1 MIPII
6 FVIFGDMDSAANAAL
21 TVALDCPRQY
31 ECGGVIYEDSGHR
44 YHVSAPLTSHKHFGL
59 VIPQYTEGVPESGW
73 RIVADYHTHI
83 CSQHNR
89 LFANFF
95 SPADAIVNG
104 AFHTVGYML
113 SLCDGNVRRYD
124 PSQDDRDDEVVHFT
138 SGREIYLT
146 CGHISGWIEE
156 ARAPALDA
164 WALAAHAAR
173 HPPDTLVVVGAI
185 SHGGGPELADR
196 PLGLWHASSQNEYN
210 GHDDAVADHDGDDE

>member
-6 FVIFGDMDSAANAAL
+6 FVIFGDMDSAANGAL

-31 ECGGVIYEDSGHR
+31 ECGGVIYEDSGHH

-173 HPPDTLVVVGAI
+173 HPADT
-185 SHGGGPELADR
+185 PELADG

-210 GHDDAVADHDGDDE
+210 GHDVDVADHDGDGE

>member
-6 FVIFGDMDSAANAAL
+6 LVIFGDMDSAANAAL

-31 ECGGVIYEDSGHR
+31 ECGGVIDEDSGR
-44 YHVSAPLTSHKHFGL
+44 SDP
-59 VIPQYTEGVPESGW
+59 W
-73 RIVADYHTHI
+73 R
-83 CSQHNR
+83 
-89 LFANFF
+89 
-95 SPADAIVNG
+95 
-104 AFHTVGYML
+104 
-113 SLCDGNVRRYD
+113 DG
-124 PSQDDRDDEVVHFT
+124 RDDEVVHFT

-173 HPPDTLVVVGAI
+173 HPADT
-185 SHGGGPELADR
+185 PELADG

-210 GHDDAVADHDGDDE
+210 GHDAAD

>member
-31 ECGGVIYEDSGHR
+31 ECGGVIYEDSQHR

-83 CSQHNR
+83 CSPHNR

-95 SPADAIVNG
+95 SPADAIVNT
-104 AFHTVGYML
+104 AFHSVGYML
-113 SLCDGNVRRYD
+113 SLCDGQVRRYD
-124 PSQDDRDDEVVHFT
+124 PSQDDRDDEGRALHQRTGDLPHLWAHHRVDRRGSSAR
-138 SGREIYLT
+138 SGCVDAGGRRRGI
-146 CGHISGWIEE
+146 
-156 ARAPALDA
+156 AR
-164 WALAAHAAR
+164 
-173 HPPDTLVVVGAI
+173 
-185 SHGGGPELADR
+185 
-196 PLGLWHASSQNEYN
+196 
-210 GHDDAVADHDGDDE
+210 

>member
-31 ECGGVIYEDSGHR
+31 ECGGVIYEDSEHH

-59 VIPQYTEGVPESGW
+59 NIPQYTEGAPEMGW

-95 SPADAIVNG
+95 SASDAYVNQ

-113 SLCDGNVRRYD
+113 SLCDGHVRRYD

-146 CGHISGWIEE
+146 CGHITGWIEE

-164 WALAAHAAR
+164 WALAARAAR
-173 HPPDTLVVVGAI
+173 H
-185 SHGGGPELADR
+185 GPELADGA
-196 PLGLWHASSQNEYN
+196 LGLWHASSQNEYN
-210 GHDDAVADHDGDDE
+210 GHHDADAERDGDDE

>member
-6 FVIFGDMDSAANAAL
+6 FVIFGDMDSAANGAL

-31 ECGGVIYEDSGHR
+31 ECGGVIYEDSEHR

-59 VIPQYTEGVPESGW
+59 EIPQYTEGAPESGW

-83 CSQHNR
+83 CSPHNR

-95 SPADAIVNG
+95 SPADAIVNT

-113 SLCDGNVRRYD
+113 SLCDGHVRRYD

-146 CGHISGWIEE
+146 CGHITGWIEE

-164 WALAAHAAR
+164 WALAAQA
-173 HPPDTLVVVGAI
+173 AI
-185 SHGGGPELADR
+185 SHGERPELPGG
-196 PLGLWHASSQNEYN
+196 PLGLWHASSQNDFN
-210 GHDDAVADHDGDDE
+210 GRDDADAGRDADDE

>member
-1 MIPII
+1 MIPLI
-6 FVIFGDMDSAANAAL
+6 FAIFGDMDSAAIAAL
-21 TVALDCPRQY
+21 SAARDCPRQY
-31 ECGGVIYEDSGHR
+31 ECGGVIYEDSEQHYR
-44 YHVSAPLTSHKHFGL
+44 VSPPLSSHKPFGL
-59 VIPQYTEGVPESGW
+59 EILQYSEAVPEGW

-95 SPADAIVNG
+95 SPADAIVNQ

-146 CGHISGWIEE
+146 CGHISGWVEIE
-156 ARAPALDA
+156 
-164 WALAAHAAR
+164 
-173 HPPDTLVVVGAI
+173 TL
-185 SHGGGPELADR
+185 
-196 PLGLWHASSQNEYN
+196 
-210 GHDDAVADHDGDDE
+210 